1 MTKIQAPIIW
11 ALTEYDVNHLLH
23 AQKFRL
29 EVQIRFVSAISDGST
44 DIDRSTDFTAPDPK
58 SGQSKAIMSVRI
70 DNLPRDVAI
79 QLKRTPSRLLRVGNQ
94 LIIHPSEKMEWNSI
108 LEKVKGMIIPHS
120 DDLEYVSKDILVS

>member
-11 ALTEYDVNHLLH
+11 ALTEYDVNHILL

-29 EVQIRFVSAISDGST
+29 EVQVRFVSVISDGST
-44 DIDRSTDFTAPDPK
+44 DIDRSTDFTAPDLI
-58 SGQSKAIMSVRI
+58 SGQSNAIMTVRI

-94 LIIHPSEKMEWNSI
+94 LIIHLSGQMEWNPVR
-108 LEKVKGMIIPHS
+108 EKAKGIFLADKVLME
-120 DDLEYVSKDILVS
+120 DVSSST